1 MGGPERRPFPAP
13 APRGL
18 DRVGLV
24 AAARLDEAK
33 RAVESAVFRAV
44 TIARVG
50 WKTGMHANL
59 RPAGALVLARE
70 LPRGKSNPSLVFKLH
85 AANDPHRTGLTYR
98 EQSYSFYEISARMD
112 RVGGAFAGL
121 GLGRRSVA
129 LVLLKNR
136 PELVFL
142 QPGLGRIGASMVAA
156 SWRSTPGEIEYL
168 AKHSGARA
176 IVFDA
181 DIAPVV
187 REVLPRLPLI
197 SQDRAFVVGGEAE
210 GFATLDELLDRAGG
224 LPPDASEEAAVVT
237 YTSGT
242 TGKPKGAV
250 RKFPKDAMAA
260 AFAFIGETPMRVGDV
275 HLAVC
280 PLYHATAFGFVAL
293 SYILGAKVVLL
304 DEFKPE
310 AFLEA
315 VERYRVT
322 TTAVVPTMLHRLM
335 ELGEARIRRY
345 DTSSLRAIFSGGAP
359 LPAGLALDVMNV
371 LGDKLYNF
379 YGATETGLVTLASPH
394 DLRRSPG
401 TIGRVLPGNEVRLVD
416 ERGRDVPIGEV
427 GELFVRSPLLVEGYH
442 ADPEATRASMLEGYF
457 SVGDLARR
465 DARGCYFIE
474 GRKRDM
480 VISGGVNVYPAEVE
494 AALDS
499 HPAVAEAAVVG
510 VPDREWGEL
519 VRAFVALRPGAECD
533 ASALKA
539 HCRERLAGPKVPREI
554 VFLPALPRN
563 PTGKVLKR
571 ELRER

>member
-1 MGGPERRPFPAP
+1 
-13 APRGL
+13 
-18 DRVGLV
+18 
-24 AAARLDEAK
+24 
-33 RAVESAVFRAV
+33 
-44 TIARVG
+44 
-50 WKTGMHANL
+50 
-59 RPAGALVLARE
+59 
-70 LPRGKSNPSLVFKLH
+70 
-85 AANDPHRTGLTYR
+85 
-98 EQSYSFYEISARMD
+98 
-112 RVGGAFAGL
+112 
-121 GLGRRSVA
+121 
-129 LVLLKNR
+129 
-136 PELVFL
+136 
-142 QPGLGRIGASMVAA
+142 
-156 SWRSTPGEIEYL
+156 
-168 AKHSGARA
+168 
-176 IVFDA
+176 
-181 DIAPVV
+181 
-187 REVLPRLPLI
+187 
-197 SQDRAFVVGGEAE
+197 
-210 GFATLDELLDRAGG
+210 
-224 LPPDASEEAAVVT
+224 
-237 YTSGT
+237 
-242 TGKPKGAV
+242 
-250 RKFPKDAMAA
+250 
-260 AFAFIGETPMRVGDV
+260 
-275 HLAVC
+275 
-280 PLYHATAFGFVAL
+280 
-293 SYILGAKVVLL
+293 
-304 DEFKPE
+304 
-310 AFLEA
+310 
-315 VERYRVT
+315 
-322 TTAVVPTMLHRLM
+322 MLHRLM

-416 ERGRDVPIGEV
+416 ERGRDAPVGEV